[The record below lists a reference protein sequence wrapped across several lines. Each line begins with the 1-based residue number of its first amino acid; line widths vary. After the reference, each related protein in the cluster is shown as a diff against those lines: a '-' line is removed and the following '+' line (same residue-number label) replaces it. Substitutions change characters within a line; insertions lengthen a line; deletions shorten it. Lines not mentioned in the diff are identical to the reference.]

1 MQVNALIFKTT
12 RCFQGPVPKTTT
24 PICHPQLVVHWTG
37 TGWFE
42 FFTHWKPSNGYGHVA
57 MVCEHVWRM
66 LCSVRSTGAHVVQPF
81 FLFFV
86 FEVSPA
92 LSSVVSTCCFTGQV
106 RVGLK
111 FPQYGNLTNRY
122 AHVGMVHGNGWRMLC
137 SVCTTDAHFARPFPC
152 NS

>member
-1 MQVNALIFKTT
+1 MWFTGQVRVALNVSLNGNLT
-12 RCFQGPVPKTTT
+12 
-24 PICHPQLVVHWTG
+24 
-37 TGWFE
+37 
-42 FFTHWKPSNGYGHVA
+42 NGYGHVA
-57 MVCEHVWRM
+57 MVRAHVWRM

-92 LSSVVSTCCFTGQV
+92 LSSVVSTCCFTGLV
-106 RVGLK
+106 RVGLNVSLNE
-111 FPQYGNLTNRY
+111 NLTNRY
-122 AHVGMVHGNGWRMLC
+122 AHVGMVHENGWRMLC